1 MKKVNFWTAIETF
14 NQLMKDAIEG
24 PDCTNPELC
33 KGDCCSIKIDVPKIL
48 AREYIKRCYATEADF
63 DRSNLFS
70 FHIKF
75 DEKIGKCS
83 LFDKKIN
90 GCKVHY
96 SGIKPPQCW
105 IYPTNFRNKQ
115 ENIQCKKLSGWKIK
129 DQKKAI
135 IAEELLEYYLFLCRL
150 EAKREIKD
158 INKRILDHRQDL
170 LTRIKNY
177 PPSKIGGFKDG
188 WNHLEILPAEGFS
201 LQMKKFCTW
210 YNNTCKFLPDQF
222 LECENT
228 CTLIANL
235 LIENLVNN
243 IIHILKEE
251 ELDYDGQI
259 PLYKLLK
266 HSFN

>member
-1 MKKVNFWTAIETF
+1 
-14 NQLMKDAIEG
+14 MKDAVEG

-48 AREYIKRCYATEADF
+48 AREYIERSYATEADF
-63 DRSNLFS
+63 VRSNLFS

-83 LFDKKIN
+83 LFDKMIN
-90 GCKVHY
+90 GCKVHN

-115 ENIQCKKLSGWKIK
+115 ENIQCKKLPGWKIK
-129 DQKKAI
+129 DQAKASK
-135 IAEELLEYYLFLCRL
+135 AEDLLNYYLFLCKL
-150 EAKREIKD
+150 EAKREIKE
-158 INKRILDHRQDL
+158 IHKRILKNRREL
-170 LTRIKNY
+170 FTRIKNY
-177 PPSKIGGFKDG
+177 PPSRIGGFQDG
-188 WNHLEILPAEGFS
+188 WSHLEILPAEGIS
-201 LQMKKFCTW
+201 LQMKKFCAR
-210 YNNTCKFLPDQF
+210 YNSTCKLLPDYF
-222 LECENT
+222 LECEKT
-228 CTLIANL
+228 CNLIANS

-243 IIHILKEE
+243 VIHILKED
-251 ELDYDGQI
+251 ELDYDGNI